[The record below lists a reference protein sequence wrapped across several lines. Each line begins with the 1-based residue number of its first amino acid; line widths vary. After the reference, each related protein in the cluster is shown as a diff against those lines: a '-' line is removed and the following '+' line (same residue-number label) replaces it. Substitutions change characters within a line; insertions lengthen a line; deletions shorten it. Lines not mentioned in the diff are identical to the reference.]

1 MGLEGMEGHGGA
13 TWACREVRAMWNRA
27 QRVLAPR
34 CMNGR
39 PGPAGHHTGGSA
51 RGARHPARNT
61 PVERSLAPRSTMVHA
76 SLSAQP
82 LKWIM
87 RSSPIII
94 SSIT

>member
-1 MGLEGMEGHGGA
+1 MEQGTAGAGA
-13 TWACREVRAMWNRA
+13 TLHERQA
-27 QRVLAPR
+27 
-34 CMNGR
+34 R
-39 PGPAGHHTGGSA
+39 PGRASHGRQCKRRPP
-51 RGARHPARNT
+51 PARKT